1 MRISLMNELT
11 GIKVYQS
18 SPVWQLDKEIAT
30 VDLSDTENADLFE
43 CKNGN
48 TVLRIDE
55 GDGRVLMIGF
65 KRGTT
70 IDANG
75 RYTIGRFVADRDYHE
90 GDVNITVGAVKYMV
104 Y

>member
-1 MRISLMNELT
+1 MNELT

-30 VDLSDTENADLFE
+30 VDLSDAENVSIHQGEYGAA
-43 CKNGN
+43 
-48 TVLRIDE
+48 LRINE
-55 GDGRVLMIGF
+55 ENGVTVFVPF
-65 KRGTT
+65 KRGTA

-75 RYTIGRFVADRDYHE
+75 TYTVGKFVADRDMHE
-90 GDVNITVGAVKYMV
+90 GDVNITKGAVKYMA